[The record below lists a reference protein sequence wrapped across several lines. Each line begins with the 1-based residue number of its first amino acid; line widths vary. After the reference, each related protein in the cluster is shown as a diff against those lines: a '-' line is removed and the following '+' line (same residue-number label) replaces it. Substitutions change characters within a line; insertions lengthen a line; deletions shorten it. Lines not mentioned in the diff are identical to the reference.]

1 MDINTFE
8 ATSLHSIATRSHIL
22 SGEVGHDMGI
32 GTNLYDITLK
42 CTSLHNDFNI
52 GHELWFLQGRWT
64 NLIRSYLDIEQINR
78 FIKASREIYNDVG
91 NKGIVTE
98 MQFRSNKR
106 SAKKH
111 KWGNCLL
118 SATFR
123 GQLGSHIKPTLV
135 FHSRVT
141 YMGYISGLDIALA
154 SVIASYIGDPKE
166 ISFKWK
172 IDVSQVHAF
181 KTLPYLYANPQM
193 FNLIMDIDTPTTRRI
208 QKWHETVLRYEREG
222 KPIEDEIY
230 GPFRRVRTMY
240 DLAKKGEQKP
250 SMLVSSLTLDK
261 LEGLDV

>member
-1 MDINTFE
+1 
-8 ATSLHSIATRSHIL
+8 
-22 SGEVGHDMGI
+22 
-32 GTNLYDITLK
+32 
-42 CTSLHNDFNI
+42 
-52 GHELWFLQGRWT
+52 
-64 NLIRSYLDIEQINR
+64 
-78 FIKASREIYNDVG
+78 
-91 NKGIVTE
+91 

-123 GQLGSHIKPTLV
+123 GQLDSHIKPTLV

-141 YMGYISGLDIALA
+141 YMGYISGLDIGLA
-154 SVIASYIGDPKE
+154 SVLASYIGDPKE

-208 QKWHETVLRYEREG
+208 QKWHETVLRYERQG
-222 KPIEDEIY
+222 KPIEEEIY

-240 DLAKKGEQKP
+240 DLAKKGERKP
-250 SMLVSSLTLDK
+250 SILVSSLTLDK